1 MNPGFTFANRF
12 TIHHPAQD
20 LLGRGGMG
28 EVYRAT
34 GAQTGDAVAVKLL
47 DQAAEKGHHYLV
59 TECVEGGSLKDLL
72 TARGRP
78 TGNDFGTGDCLCTG
92 R

>member
-28 EVYRAT
+28 DIYRAT
-34 GAQTGDAVAVKLL
+34 DAQTGDAVAVKLL
-47 DQAAEKGHHYLV
+47 DQAEEKGHPYLV
-59 TECVEGGSLKDLL
+59 TEFVEGGRLQDLL
-72 TARGRP
+72 TAQGRR
-78 TGNDFGTGDCLCTG
+78 TGNDFGTVDCLCTG